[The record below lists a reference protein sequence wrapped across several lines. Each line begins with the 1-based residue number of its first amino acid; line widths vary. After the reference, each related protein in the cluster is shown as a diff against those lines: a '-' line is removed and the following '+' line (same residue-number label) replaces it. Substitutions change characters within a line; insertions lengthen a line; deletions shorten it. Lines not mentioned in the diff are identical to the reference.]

1 MTLVSSVAC
10 AHSGTLLIDHP
21 TPLETRITMT
31 IPIVNSDSNDVH
43 SPILRIGDYAG
54 GWDKELLEL
63 SEILPADS
71 YQNIN

>member
-10 AHSGTLLIDHP
+10 AHGGTVLIDHP

-31 IPIVNSDSNDVH
+31 IPIKKSESTDVR
-43 SPILRIGDYAG
+43 SPIFRLGDYAG
-54 GWDKELLEL
+54 GWDKGLLEL
-63 SEILPADS
+63 SEILSADS